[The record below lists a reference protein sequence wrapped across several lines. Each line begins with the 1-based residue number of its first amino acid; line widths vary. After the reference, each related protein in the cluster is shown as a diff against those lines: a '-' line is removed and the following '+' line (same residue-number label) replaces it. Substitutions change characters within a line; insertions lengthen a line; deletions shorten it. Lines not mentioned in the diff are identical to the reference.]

1 MARAGTSCLRV
12 AFVAGSLTQGG
23 AEKQLLYGVRA
34 LRDLGA
40 DVRVYSLTR
49 GEHYEPALADAGA
62 APLWVGRHGLP
73 AVRVMTLARRLR
85 QFEPHIVQSTH
96 FFANLYAALGSR
108 GRRRVG
114 VGALRNDTTFEVDA
128 NGRWGKWLLRLPPV
142 LIANSFAARR
152 NAAALGRPPDRIFV
166 VPNAIDLAAFDRGAR
181 QPEGPDLHG
190 EGSIVAMT
198 VARLVPQKRVDR
210 FLDALATARTR
221 APRLRGVV
229 VGDGPE
235 RPALERRA
243 ADLGLRPDALRFLG
257 RRDDVAGLL
266 RRADVFV
273 LSSDHEGF
281 PNVLLEAMAARLPV
295 VTTAAGDA
303 ARLVESGGSGW
314 VVDSAEP
321 AALADALARLAA
333 DRDCRLAWGAA
344 GRRRVEAGYDLDA
357 FGRRLWQTYRE
368 IADCYPSPHLAAAL
382 VH

>member
-198 VARLVPQKRVDR
+198 VAQIDPVVATLGDRVPVLAISQDMDPAKAVA
-210 FLDALATARTR
+210 FLDQRRFTH
-221 APRLRGVV
+221 LRPYL
-229 VGDGPE
+229 D
-235 RPALERRA
+235 AK
-243 ADLGLRPDALRFLG
+243 LGLSLAYGTNLPTTILYGADGKEIWRVTGDLDWTGAQ
-257 RRDDVAGLL
+257 AKGLL
-266 RRADVFV
+266 A
-273 LSSDHEGF
+273 
-281 PNVLLEAMAARLPV
+281 EAA
-295 VTTAAGDA
+295 
-303 ARLVESGGSGW
+303 
-314 VVDSAEP
+314 
-321 AALADALARLAA
+321 
-333 DRDCRLAWGAA
+333 
-344 GRRRVEAGYDLDA
+344 
-357 FGRRLWQTYRE
+357 
-368 IADCYPSPHLAAAL
+368 
-382 VH
+382 